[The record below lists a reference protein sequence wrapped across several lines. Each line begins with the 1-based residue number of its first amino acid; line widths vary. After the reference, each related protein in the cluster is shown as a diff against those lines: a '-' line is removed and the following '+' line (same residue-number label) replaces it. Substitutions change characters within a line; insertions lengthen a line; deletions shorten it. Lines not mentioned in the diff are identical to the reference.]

1 MTKTKQKSIEFL
13 SYIIVHASR
22 SLSTHGLLY
31 FIQLLRAPGWWQFS
45 YPQRL
50 ISKAALVI
58 ANPILEW
65 GNKHEGI
72 CVGSVWFSL
81 GIGIM
86 ALLVTAQWQ
95 EQIYKATPGCQEAL
109 EVPGQ
114 GATSQLWLEGK
125 KKRWWTTNN
134 YTPIWIYQN
143 VFSLSPNGGV
153 FYLFILTYWW
163 FYLQGLQRMEV
174 RFHKCGQVAFP
185 NVL

>member
-1 MTKTKQKSIEFL
+1 MPAAPCPHMGCFI
-13 SYIIVHASR
+13 SYSCSGPQVDGSSPILNVSFPR
-22 SLSTHGLLY
+22 LLQSLLIPSWSEETSMKEHVWEVYGSAWELALWH
-31 FIQLLRAPGWWQFS
+31 FQSQPNDKNGFTRPHLAARRPWRFQAREPPPS
-45 YPQRL
+45 YDL
-50 ISKAALVI
+50 IS
-58 ANPILEW
+58 
-65 GNKHEGI
+65 
-72 CVGSVWFSL
+72 
-81 GIGIM
+81 
-86 ALLVTAQWQ
+86 T
-95 EQIYKATPGCQEAL
+95 
-109 EVPGQ
+109 
-114 GATSQLWLEGK
+114 EGK